1 MIVLAGV
8 SSVASRKPGNCSD
21 PFLLPFVII
30 FDEPV
35 TKFVNYCGHLFESRL
50 ADYHCFSSCMSCTDD
65 CFYAIFVLKQQ
76 KSCLKSFKTNC
87 NAFVHVLLICRTNLA
102 FKMFQKPSL
111 SQSIDF
117 LMLNIKVNIG
127 TTLLMMSES

>member
-1 MIVLAGV
+1 MIVLVGA

-21 PFLLPFVII
+21 PFLLCLLSSFLMSQSLNLSITVGACLKADLPII
-30 FDEPV
+30 IVFLV
-35 TKFVNYCGHLFESRL
+35 TRP
-50 ADYHCFSSCMSCTDD
+50 DD